1 MTILDRLFIGL
12 LSFGLLCLLFTVF
25 FIFSLF
31 SNKRKTKQL
40 EKRRRPKNKK
50 KRIRL
55 KREIRSLKKTQ
66 KRLLVW
72 SILAFILAAG
82 GIGGGAY
89 ARYYQ
94 LTNLTKEDSNTIVQS
109 YFLTEEIQENFNQLE
124 NGGSSEKVQAALRD
138 RSALLVSYGNRNI
151 SIGMSEEGTK
161 LLVKYTS
168 MMRET
173 GTNLYSA
180 SVAQL
185 ENPEMLEG
193 YKSDMEKLVKQQQKV
208 FDYFKINESSIK
220 KK

>member
-12 LSFGLLCLLFTVF
+12 LSFGFLCLLFTVF
-25 FIFSLF
+25 FIFSFF

-55 KREIRSLKKTQ
+55 KKELRLLKKTQ
-66 KRLLVW
+66 KKLLVW
-72 SILAFILAAG
+72 SVLVFLLSAG
-82 GIGGGAY
+82 AIGGGVY

-124 NGGSSEKVQAALRD
+124 NGGNTEKIQSVLRD

-168 MMRET
+168 MMRES

-185 ENPEMLEG
+185 DNPELREG

-208 FDYFKINESSIK
+208 FDYFKISESSIK